1 MFVRQRL
8 SRLSRPSSLWCRY
21 NSGLPPLPPLEE
33 WKSRFPVHEIQGR
46 VSLKNQR
53 TADHVANAFLPEKED
68 GEGKIVIE
76 AYPGTWT
83 CLKQVVL
90 KSAESSSWSKGP
102 GVLTRSL
109 LSLPPNRLKK
119 LIILEEEPCFLE
131 YLHVCHTFGSIC
143 MMFVSDEDVS

>member
-68 GEGKIVIE
+68 GEGKV
-76 AYPGTWT
+76 GRDDD
-83 CLKQVVL
+83 
-90 KSAESSSWSKGP
+90 S
-102 GVLTRSL
+102 
-109 LSLPPNRLKK
+109 
-119 LIILEEEPCFLE
+119 
-131 YLHVCHTFGSIC
+131 
-143 MMFVSDEDVS
+143 EDVRRQEIRNEKRKDDDEEDDELVE